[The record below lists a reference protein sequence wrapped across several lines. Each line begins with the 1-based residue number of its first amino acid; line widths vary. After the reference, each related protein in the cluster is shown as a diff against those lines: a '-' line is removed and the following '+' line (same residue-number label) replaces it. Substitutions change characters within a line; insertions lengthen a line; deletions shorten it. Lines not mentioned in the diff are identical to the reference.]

1 MKTKF
6 KKVSKFFFKIS
17 QERKIFY
24 FLKNI
29 LKNLADYKRPLGKN
43 LVNKAFFFFK
53 NQQYFIN

>member
-1 MKTKF
+1 MKEIF
-6 KKVSKFFFKIS
+6 SLQPKFFFKIS

-29 LKNLADYKRPLGKN
+29 LKNLADYKRPLGKK